1 MATHEH
7 TARRRRV
14 HLTDSVA
21 KRLAASGK
29 PKVHY
34 DDVQRG
40 FGLRVGGR
48 PTWVLCYSLNRR
60 EHRLTIGALSAWPA
74 KAARIRA
81 QELRQLVDR
90 GVDPLATRQAERSA
104 AVMGELLDLYLDQPK
119 AKRSIADDRAMITA
133 YIRPRWQHHRVADIR
148 VEDVEALHLDLT
160 KAGKATR
167 ANRVLSL
174 CSTLFNLAVKKRWRV
189 DNPCVSISRNRE
201 NKRERYL
208 SLEEIGRL
216 VAVLGSWPDVRSAV
230 AVKLLLLLGCRRG
243 ELVRAR

>member
-1 MATHEH
+1 
-7 TARRRRV
+7 
-14 HLTDSVA
+14 
-21 KRLAASGK
+21 
-29 PKVHY
+29 
-34 DDVQRG
+34 
-40 FGLRVGGR
+40 
-48 PTWVLCYSLNRR
+48 
-60 EHRLTIGALSAWPA
+60 
-74 KAARIRA
+74 
-81 QELRQLVDR
+81 
-90 GVDPLATRQAERSA
+90 
-104 AVMGELLDLYLDQPK
+104 MGELLDLYLDQPK

-174 CSTLFNLAVKKRWRV
+174 CSTLFNLAVKKRWARRQPV
-189 DNPCVSISRNRE
+189 RQHLDEPRE
-201 NKRERYL
+201 QAREVFA
-208 SLEEIGRL
+208 LEEIGRL

>member
-1 MATHEH
+1 
-7 TARRRRV
+7 V
-14 HLTDSVA
+14 
-21 KRLAASGK
+21 
-29 PKVHY
+29 
-34 DDVQRG
+34 
-40 FGLRVGGR
+40 
-48 PTWVLCYSLNRR
+48 
-60 EHRLTIGALSAWPA
+60 
-74 KAARIRA
+74 
-81 QELRQLVDR
+81 
-90 GVDPLATRQAERSA
+90 ATRQAERSA

-189 DNPCVSISRNRE
+189 DNSCVSISRNRE

>member
-133 YIRPRWQHHRVADIR
+133 YIRPRW
-148 VEDVEALHLDLT
+148 T
-160 KAGKATR
+160 
-167 ANRVLSL
+167 
-174 CSTLFNLAVKKRWRV
+174 
-189 DNPCVSISRNRE
+189 P
-201 NKRERYL
+201 
-208 SLEEIGRL
+208 
-216 VAVLGSWPDVRSAV
+216 P
-230 AVKLLLLLGCRRG
+230 RRG
-243 ELVRAR
+243 HPRRGRRGLASRFDESGQSDPRESGRVRARRFQPRGRSAGASTTRASASR

>member
-174 CSTLFNLAVKKRWRV
+174 CSTLFNLAVKKRWARRQPV
-189 DNPCVSISRNRE
+189 RQHLDEPRE
-201 NKRERYL
+201 QAREVFVARRDRQ
-208 SLEEIGRL
+208 IGR
-216 VAVLGSWPDVRSAV
+216 
-230 AVKLLLLLGCRRG
+230 
-243 ELVRAR
+243 RARIVAGRAQCRCGQVVVVARVQAG